1 MNQLHTLRAP
11 IGIME
16 MNWLIWMATIIES
29 RSLCQK
35 KYSPKNIPKN
45 LMKSSNIALKADF
58 FFFRISQQIDTNHDA
73 TQWSNKVCT
82 YLRKKNFHPIA
93 FHFSID
99 LDLAD

>member
-1 MNQLHTLRAP
+1 MNQLHTLREP
-11 IGIME
+11 IGITE

-82 YLRKKNFHPIA
+82 YLRKKT
-93 FHFSID
+93 SIR
-99 LDLAD
+99 LRFTFQLI